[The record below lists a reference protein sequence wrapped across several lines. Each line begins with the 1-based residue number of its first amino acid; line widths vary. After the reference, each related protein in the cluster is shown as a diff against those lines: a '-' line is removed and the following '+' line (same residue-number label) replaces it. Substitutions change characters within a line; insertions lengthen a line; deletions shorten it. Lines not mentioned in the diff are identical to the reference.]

1 MPNRDRFF
9 QERLANLEQQWLSSL
24 PDVQL
29 SIERAMLRI
38 TAMEDVIL
46 RAQERAEIA
55 EQRLSDCSGGWQKGL
70 RWISQYE

>member
-55 EQRLSDCSGGWQKGL
+55 EQRLTHAEEIL
-70 RWISQYE
+70 RRLDRRD